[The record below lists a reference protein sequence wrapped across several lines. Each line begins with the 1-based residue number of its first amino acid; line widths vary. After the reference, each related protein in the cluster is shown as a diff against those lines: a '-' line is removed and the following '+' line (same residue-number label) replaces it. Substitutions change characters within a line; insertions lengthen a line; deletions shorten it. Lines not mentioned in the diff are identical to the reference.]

1 MATIYSDSFHGGAG
15 HTDGDEVPLAL
26 AFQDVADDLEGLR
39 DGFVALTAK
48 LDLDAGVTDTDYNTL
63 NPTDN
68 KTVNGGE
75 R

>member
-26 AFQDVADDLEGLR
+26 AFQDVADDL
-39 DGFVALTAK
+39 DGIRTAFVALTAK
-48 LDLDAGVTDTDYNTL
+48 LDLDAGVIDTDYNTL
-63 NPTDN
+63 DPAVN